1 MMASSYHRKWPVVR
15 WALCGLVGGVALGV
29 LVTAIRGNLGNSQIL
44 VAGVLSGAGLVTV
57 LATLLASLR
66 NFVRGAM

>member
-1 MMASSYHRKWPVVR
+1 MMMASNHRLWPVVR
-15 WALCGLVGGVALGV
+15 WALYGLVGGIVLGATLTALKGNLDDSLILISAIVSGGGLGV
-29 LVTAIRGNLGNSQIL
+29 
-44 VAGVLSGAGLVTV
+44 V